1 MGIVGEAKKKKR
13 PNPGDLVAVNSAN
26 DFINVYIADPN
37 FSFAKISFMALN
49 GEMGVVIDHASDESG
64 SILFHYVKVLF
75 QRGAVGIAHSGLL
88 RVLEINED
96 DAEESC
102 DVAV

>member
-1 MGIVGEAKKKKR
+1 VGIVGESKKKKR

-26 DFINVYIADPN
+26 DFINVYMADPN

-88 RVLEINED
+88 RVLEIDED

-102 DVAV
+102 VAAV

>member
-1 MGIVGEAKKKKR
+1 MGIVGEVKKKR

-26 DFINVYIADPN
+26 DFINVYIADAN

-49 GEMGVVIDHASDESG
+49 GEMGIVIDHASDESG

-88 RVLEINED
+88 SVLEVADDVVED
-96 DAEESC
+96 PCNSS
-102 DVAV
+102 V